1 MADSMEPE
9 KLKSILE
16 ALLMS
21 SSTPLS
27 VDRML
32 AVFTEEERPEKQL
45 VTEMLVA
52 LAQDYA
58 HKSIEL
64 KEVSSGFRFQVRK
77 DYADFISRL
86 WDERPQRYSRALLE
100 TLALIAYKQP
110 ITRGDIEQ
118 IRGVVVSTN
127 IIKTLL
133 ERDWVEIVGERD
145 VPGRPSLYGTTSQF
159 LDYFNLK
166 SLEELPPL
174 GEIRDIDQIN
184 AEFGLPLPAVTAAS
198 SAGDADTVVSLD
210 VAATAESNQ
219 EELVEPASASI

>member
-1 MADSMEPE
+1 MEPE
-9 KLKSILE
+9 KLKLIIE

-21 SSTPLS
+21 SNTPLS
-27 VDRML
+27 VDRIL
-32 AVFTEEERPEKQL
+32 AVFAEEERPEKQL
-45 VTEMLVA
+45 VSEILVA
-52 LAQDYA
+52 LAEDYA
-58 HKSIEL
+58 EKSIEL
-64 KEVSSGFRFQVRK
+64 KEVSSGFRFQVRQG
-77 DYADFISRL
+77 YADFVSRL

-184 AEFGLPLPAVTAAS
+184 AEFGLALPDAAVS
-198 SAGDADTVVSLD
+198 SAGDTDKVVSLD
-210 VAATAESNQ
+210 VAETEDNNH
-219 EELVEPASASI
+219 EEMVEPASVSN

>member
-1 MADSMEPE
+1 MEPE
-9 KLKSILE
+9 KLKLILE

-21 SSTPLS
+21 SNTPLS
-27 VDRML
+27 VERLL
-32 AVFTEEERPEKQL
+32 AVFAEEERPEKQVL
-45 VTEMLVA
+45 LDTLAV

-58 HKSIEL
+58 GKSIEL
-64 KEVSSGFRFQVRK
+64 KEVSSGFRFQVRQG
-77 DYADFISRL
+77 YSDFVSRL
-86 WDERPQRYSRALLE
+86 WEERPQRYSRALLE

-174 GEIRDIDQIN
+174 GDIRDIDQIN
-184 AEFGLPLPAVTAAS
+184 AEFGLVLTEAVSLP
-198 SAGDADTVVSLD
+198 SAEGEAKLVSLD
-210 VAATAESNQ
+210 VAPTQEHDHEAQVESAGVSN
-219 EELVEPASASI
+219 